1 MNQPRASDSRPADR
15 EKRATLASLA
25 ASLGL
30 ALSAPALDAL
40 AAGYTP
46 QADTP
51 NRRGKVFDQV
61 QFVTARALVARIIP
75 TTDTPGAHQVD
86 AHGYM
91 DHHLAVC
98 ADEHQPSLAQRGL
111 NALQQQA
118 EARHQT
124 AFALLDSPQQ
134 DAIITDMAS
143 GGEGFTLDHQQAFGL
158 LKQLTVFAYYTSEVG
173 ATTELTYLAVPG
185 GYTGELAFDEIGRAW
200 SLMPF

>member
-1 MNQPRASDSRPADR
+1 MNQPLVSGSPPVDN
-15 EKRATLASLA
+15 EKRATLAGLA

-30 ALSAPALDAL
+30 ALSAPALNAL

-51 NRRGKVFDQV
+51 NRRGKVFDQM
-61 QFVTARALVARIIP
+61 QFVTARALVARILP
-75 TTDTPGAHQVD
+75 TTDTPGAHEVD

-98 ADEHQPSLAQRGL
+98 ADEHQQTLAQRGL
-111 NALQQQA
+111 NALQRQA

-124 AFALLDSPQQ
+124 AFALLDAPQQ
-134 DAIITDMAS
+134 DRLIAAMAN
-143 GGEGFTLDHQQAFGL
+143 GAEGFTLDDQQAFGL